1 MYKRRA
7 KLIIILLFIIMMVLI
22 GYSVSKYKLLITE
35 NGTGIIAEPII
46 VFEKD
51 DKINT
56 EFNKKLGILE
66 YNFKIKNYNEEKV
79 NEVDFL
85 YNIEIL
91 ENNLDFPVEYK
102 LINLTTNEEIEI
114 IDNKTKEFFIG
125 KAEKEED
132 IYKLEVKWLDKN
144 LDVYSDT
151 LQIAIKANI
160 IQVYN

>member
-1 MYKRRA
+1 MYRRST
-7 KLIIILLFIIMMVLI
+7 KLVIILLFIIMMVLI
-22 GYSVSKYKLLITE
+22 SYSVSKYKLLITKK
-35 NGTGIIAEPII
+35 GTGVIAEPII

-51 DKINT
+51 NKINA

-66 YNFKIKNYNEEKV
+66 YNFKIKNYSGEKI
-79 NEVDFL
+79 NEVDFF

-91 ENNLDFPVEYK
+91 ENNLSFPVEYK

-125 KAEKEED
+125 KSEKEED
-132 IYKLEVKWLDKN
+132 IYQLEVKWLDKN
-144 LDVYSDT
+144 LDVYSDS